1 MSCLS
6 YELKNPITM
15 KTIKILLLLVAFS
28 TATFYSCSDEN
39 AIKNESSAQKSTALR
54 TVLNKL
60 KKPSF
65 RN

>member
-39 AIKNESSAQKSTALR
+39 AIKNESVHKRKARVENRFK
-54 TVLNKL
+54 
-60 KKPSF
+60 
-65 RN
+65 